1 MKQRVKSTRSYHS
14 PRRVEQAAATR
25 EHILRTARRVFESE
39 GYATT
44 SVAAIAAA
52 AEVSSKTVYL
62 AFSTKSG
69 LLRALWDVALGG
81 EDDLQPVTAREWY
94 REMADEP
101 DPERRLRLNS
111 RNSRTVKER
120 AGGMLRVISD
130 AAQVDPDARELWQL
144 IQTEFH
150 DNQATVVQLLH
161 DQGGLRPGLDVDQ
174 ASDILWTLNHPDLWR
189 LLVLDRG
196 WTPAAYEAWT
206 ADTACAQLLATAS
219 MSSS

>member
-1 MKQRVKSTRSYHS
+1 MSQPVKSTRTYHS
-14 PRRVEQAAATR
+14 PRRLEQAAATR
-25 EHILRTARRVFESE
+25 AHILRTARQVLESD

-62 AFSTKSG
+62 TFSTKSG
-69 LLRALWDVALGG
+69 LLRSLWDLALGG
-81 EDDLQPVTAREWY
+81 EDDQQPVTARDWY

-101 DPERRLRLNS
+101 DPERRLHLNA
-111 RNSRTVKER
+111 RNSRMVKER

-150 DNQATVVQLLH
+150 ANQATVVQQLH
-161 DQGGLRPGLDVDQ
+161 ELGSLRPGLDVDR
-174 ASDILWTLNHPDLWR
+174 AADILWTLNHPDIWQ
-189 LLVLDRG
+189 LLVVDRG

-206 ADTACAQLLATAS
+206 AETACTQLLAMGST
-219 MSSS
+219 SSR

>member
-1 MKQRVKSTRSYHS
+1 MTERVNSKRSYHS

-25 EHILRTARRVFESE
+25 AHILRTARRTLESE
-39 GYATT
+39 GYANT

-52 AEVSSKTVYL
+52 AEVSSKTLYL

-81 EDDLQPVTAREWY
+81 ADDQRPVTAREWY
-94 REMADEP
+94 REMADER
-101 DPERRLRLNS
+101 DAERRLRINA

-130 AAQVDPDARELWQL
+130 AAQVDHDARELWQL

-161 DQGGLRPGLDVDQ
+161 DQGALRPEVDVDR
-174 ASDILWTLNHPDLWR
+174 AADILWTINHPDLWR
-189 LLVLDRG
+189 LLVVDRG
-196 WTPAAYEAWT
+196 WSTEAYEIWT
-206 ADTACAQLLATAS
+206 ADTACAQLLVAAPR
-219 MSSS
+219 